1 MSEYAGHGPS
11 PTTEYRPAEAGPVP
25 WAPALPGSASTAFIG
40 GVLAAGLG
48 LGAFAMAVLAM
59 WITSPYPD
67 SGPAGALRVAADL
80 WLLAHGA
87 GLVRTETLAGPPA
100 PIALTPLLCALVPCT
115 LLYRAAC
122 HALEPPED
130 APPDTPGPAPRPA
143 FTAMLGGYLLVALA
157 AVVYA
162 WSSPVRP
169 APLSTLLQL
178 PLVAA
183 AFIAAGVWTADGR
196 PGLPAPLFVRR
207 VLPTRLRRWFTRA
220 RLTAIARTGAMAAAV
235 LLGGGLLLVA
245 ASLVMHAGTA
255 QDAAIQLAP
264 RWSGRVALA
273 LLSVALLPN
282 AMVWAVAYGLG
293 PGFTVGAG
301 SLVAPLSAAP
311 DRPVLPRFPL
321 LAALPEPGAASP
333 LVLAGAAA
341 LAAGAGIAVAHTAVP
356 RRAPRVGYGEA
367 AATAVLG
374 ALLCGV
380 LMTVL
385 TYASSGA
392 IGNDALAGFG
402 PPCWRTGG
410 AAAAWTAA
418 IGLPGA
424 LVVRW
429 RRGAVPSARGAR
441 AEGGGGGEG
450 EALTGWRRVG
460 YALGLAVAVGGP
472 VAPEPAPEPAAS
484 EPGARVAESGPE
496 PGPGPDPEPGPDP
509 GPKASR
515 SSWAAMV
522 EWFGF
527 RVPGSARPVPEPE
540 PVVYEPETLPL
551 TPTRHLRDA
560 AAEEAEEPPEPRER
574 GRHRPPRGKRG
585 RRRGAAASDW
595 HEPSARRHRWAA
607 LKDSGGGLM
616 PDFEPREG
624 KGE

>member
-11 PTTEYRPAEAGPVP
+11 PTTEHRPAEAGPVL

-48 LGAFAMAVLAM
+48 LGTFAMVVLAM

-157 AVVYA
+157 AVIYA

-196 PGLPAPLFVRR
+196 PGFPAPPFVRR

-220 RLTAIARTGAMAAAV
+220 RLTAIARTGATAAAV
-235 LLGGGLLLVA
+235 LLGGGLLLVGV
-245 ASLVMHAGTA
+245 SLAVHAGTA

-341 LAAGAGIAVAHTAVP
+341 LAAGAGIAIAHTAVP
-356 RRAPRVGYGEA
+356 RRPPRVGYGEVA
-367 AATAVLG
+367 VTAVLG

-385 TYASSGA
+385 AYASSGA
-392 IGNDALAGFG
+392 IGNEALAGFG

-429 RRGAVPSARGAR
+429 RRGVVRAAPGARDGR
-441 AEGGGGGEG
+441 AEGG
-450 EALTGWRRVG
+450 EAVLTGWRRVG
-460 YALGLAVAVGGP
+460 YALGLAVAVG
-472 VAPEPAPEPAAS
+472 PEPAAQVV
-484 EPGARVAESGPE
+484 EPEPGPE
-496 PGPGPDPEPGPDP
+496 PGPGPGPDP
-509 GPKASR
+509 GPEVDPEPASEGSR
-515 SSWAAMV
+515 SLWAAMV
-522 EWFGF
+522 GWFGF
-527 RVPGSARPVPEPE
+527 RVPGSARPAPEPE
-540 PVVYEPETLPL
+540 AVVYEPETLPL
-551 TPTRHLRDA
+551 TPTRHLRDD
-560 AAEEAEEPPEPRER
+560 AAEAAEPRER
-574 GRHRPPRGKRG
+574 GRHRPPKKRG
-585 RRRGAAASDW
+585 RRRGAAAASDW
-595 HEPSARRHRWAA
+595 HEPSARRHRWEA

-624 KGE
+624 E

>member
-11 PTTEYRPAEAGPVP
+11 PTTEHRPAEAGPVL

-48 LGAFAMAVLAM
+48 LGTFAMVVLAM

-157 AVVYA
+157 AVIYA

-196 PGLPAPLFVRR
+196 PGFPAPPFVRR

-220 RLTAIARTGAMAAAV
+220 RLTAIARTGATAVAV
-235 LLGGGLLLVA
+235 LLGGGLLLVGV
-245 ASLVMHAGTA
+245 SLAVHAGTA

-341 LAAGAGIAVAHTAVP
+341 LAAGAGIAIAHTAVP
-356 RRAPRVGYGEA
+356 RRPPRVGYGEVA
-367 AATAVLG
+367 VTAVLG

-385 TYASSGA
+385 AYASSGA
-392 IGNDALAGFG
+392 IGNEALAGFG

-429 RRGAVPSARGAR
+429 RRGVVRAAPGARDGR
-441 AEGGGGGEG
+441 AEGG
-450 EALTGWRRVG
+450 EAVLTGWRRVG
-460 YALGLAVAVGGP
+460 YALGLAVAVG
-472 VAPEPAPEPAAS
+472 PEPAAQVVEP
-484 EPGARVAESGPE
+484 EPGPEPGPEPE
-496 PGPGPDPEPGPDP
+496 PGPGPDPGPEVDPEPASEG
-509 GPKASR
+509 SR
-515 SSWAAMV
+515 SLWAAMV
-522 EWFGF
+522 GWFGF
-527 RVPGSARPVPEPE
+527 RVPGSARPAPEPE
-540 PVVYEPETLPL
+540 AVVYEPETLPL
-551 TPTRHLRDA
+551 TPTRHLRDD
-560 AAEEAEEPPEPRER
+560 AAEAAEPRER
-574 GRHRPPRGKRG
+574 GRHRPPKKRG
-585 RRRGAAASDW
+585 RRRGAAAASEW
-595 HEPSARRHRWAA
+595 HEPSARRHRWEA

-624 KGE
+624 E

>member
-11 PTTEYRPAEAGPVP
+11 PTTEHRPAEAGPVL

-48 LGAFAMAVLAM
+48 LGTFAMAVLAM

-196 PGLPAPLFVRR
+196 PGFPAPPFVRR
-207 VLPTRLRRWFTRA
+207 VLPTRLRRWFTRD
-220 RLTAIARTGAMAAAV
+220 RLNAIVRTGATAVAV
-235 LLGGGLLLVA
+235 LLGGGLLLVGV
-245 ASLVMHAGTA
+245 SLAIHAGTA

-341 LAAGAGIAVAHTAVP
+341 LAAGAGIAIAHTAVP
-356 RRAPRVGYGEA
+356 RRRPPGVGYGEA

-385 TYASSGA
+385 AYASSGA
-392 IGNDALAGFG
+392 IGNEALAGFG

-429 RRGAVPSARGAR
+429 RRGVVRAAPGARDGR
-441 AEGGGGGEG
+441 AEGG
-450 EALTGWRRVG
+450 EAVLTGWRRVG
-460 YALGLAVAVGGP
+460 YALGLAVAVEAAPEAAAP
-472 VAPEPAPEPAAS
+472 VAEPEAGPEPVPEAA
-484 EPGARVAESGPE
+484 SGPE
-496 PGPGPDPEPGPDP
+496 PDLGPGLDPEP
-509 GPKASR
+509 KVSR
-515 SSWAAMV
+515 SLWAAMV
-522 EWFGF
+522 GWFGF
-527 RVPGSARPVPEPE
+527 RVPGSARPAPEPE
-540 PVVYEPETLPL
+540 AIVYEPETLPL
-551 TPTRHLRDA
+551 TPTRHLRDDDA
-560 AAEEAEEPPEPRER
+560 EAEEPRERER
-574 GRHRPPRGKRG
+574 GRHRPPKKRG
-585 RRRGAAASDW
+585 RRRGGAASDW

-616 PDFEPREG
+616 PDFDPREG
-624 KGE
+624 E

>member
-1 MSEYAGHGPS
+1 ML
-11 PTTEYRPAEAGPVP
+11 

-48 LGAFAMAVLAM
+48 LGTFAMVVLAM

-157 AVVYA
+157 AVIYA

-196 PGLPAPLFVRR
+196 PGFPAPPFVRR

-220 RLTAIARTGAMAAAV
+220 RLTAIARTGATAAAV
-235 LLGGGLLLVA
+235 LLGGGLLLVGV
-245 ASLVMHAGTA
+245 SLAVHAGTA

-341 LAAGAGIAVAHTAVP
+341 LAAGAGIAIAHTAVP
-356 RRAPRVGYGEA
+356 RRPPRVGYGEVA
-367 AATAVLG
+367 VTAVLG

-385 TYASSGA
+385 AYASSGA
-392 IGNDALAGFG
+392 IGNEALAGFG

-429 RRGAVPSARGAR
+429 RRGVVRAAPGARDGR
-441 AEGGGGGEG
+441 AEGG
-450 EALTGWRRVG
+450 EAVLTGWRRVG
-460 YALGLAVAVGGP
+460 YALGLAVAVG
-472 VAPEPAPEPAAS
+472 PEPAAQVVEP
-484 EPGARVAESGPE
+484 EPGPEPGPEPE
-496 PGPGPDPEPGPDP
+496 PGPGPDPGPEVDPEPASEG
-509 GPKASR
+509 SR
-515 SSWAAMV
+515 SLWAAMV
-522 EWFGF
+522 GWFGF
-527 RVPGSARPVPEPE
+527 RVPGSARPEPEPE
-540 PVVYEPETLPL
+540 AVVYEPETLPL
-551 TPTRHLRDA
+551 TPTRHLRDD
-560 AAEEAEEPPEPRER
+560 AAEAAEPRER
-574 GRHRPPRGKRG
+574 GRHRPPKKRG
-585 RRRGAAASDW
+585 RRRGAAAASDW
-595 HEPSARRHRWAA
+595 HEPSARRHRWEA

-624 KGE
+624 E